1 MKKFTFF
8 MTMFIAF
15 AMTAFAQVDT
25 GKAYRI
31 KSKSVGNYLTIGESN
46 ANTHGHV
53 HGAALDESNQNQVF
67 NFIAVEG
74 QASTYYVQSVS
85 GKYISYEGAGAGWNV
100 NANSDAAMAHAL
112 TFEAAA
118 DVNEFYISCWNQSKG
133 GTKYFKYENVS
144 ASGKY
149 HPFNDADKSA
159 AEVWVLEAVE
169 TETPDPELPE
179 QPEAKVVYS
188 LTETRLTSSELNSKT
203 EPTLIAIKN
212 LSKTNNYWFVGN
224 TGAVP
229 YSAAEFSEDAVF
241 VWEPVVEGVS
251 GMYCLKKLDGTY
263 MTSASPT
270 TFSSENGSGAIF

>member
-67 NFIAVEG
+67 NFIAVED

-118 DVNEFYISCWNQSKG
+118 DDNEFYISCWNQSKG
-133 GTKYFKYENVS
+133 GTKYFKYENVG

-149 HPFNDADKSA
+149 HPFNDADKGA

-169 TETPDPELPE
+169 TETPEPE
-179 QPEAKVVYS
+179 QPVSNLILDLTAEQIGTTYPYQLNDEEAAKIFALNDITVAVKFN
-188 LTETRLTSSELNSKT
+188 TSSLGGRKALFAT
-203 EPTLIAIKN
+203 A
-212 LSKTNNYWFVGN
+212 
-224 TGAVP
+224 
-229 YSAAEFSEDAVF
+229 D
-241 VWEPVVEGVS
+241 
-251 GMYCLKKLDGTY
+251 
-263 MTSASPT
+263 
-270 TFSSENGSGAIF
+270 